1 MLEKYLVQSIV
12 KKTNCLVNQ
21 QFGVWSLWC
30 IHNLSSTFSL
40 SFLDFIY

>member
-21 QFGVWSLWC
+21 QFGVWSL
-30 IHNLSSTFSL
+30 
-40 SFLDFIY
+40 